1 MNRTKIKELIIGLA
15 KHDLC
20 LVIMDATNLSEN
32 DINLETNA
40 QPMVDGV
47 MIYLEDSASNILF
60 AKKIM
65 ESIYTLY
72 DVILSSF
79 VQRNDGRD
87 GYDEYFFAQFTIKA
101 KTLEG
106 IKQTQEYK
114 FATKGAEEI
123 EKIQKEI
130 SDFSKMLSDKNIWM
144 INLEPKIKMLQRKI
158 EELQTES
165 IEKEKIKK
173 QLTEINEEMDNLRAE
188 IVEKEKVVEDYMDI
202 RKHLPKE

>member
-1 MNRTKIKELIIGLA
+1 MNRTKIKGLITGLA
-15 KHDLC
+15 KYDLC
-20 LVIMDATNLSEN
+20 PVIIDITGLSED

-65 ESIYTLY
+65 ENIYTLY

-79 VQRNDGRD
+79 VQRNDGCD

-101 KTLEG
+101 KTSED
-106 IKQTQEYK
+106 IKKTQEYK
-114 FATKGAEEI
+114 LATKGSEEI

-144 INLEPKIKMLQRKI
+144 INLEPKIKMLQRRI

-173 QLTEINEEMDNLRAE
+173 QLAEINEEMDALRSE
-188 IVEKEKVVEDYMDI
+188 IVEKKVVEDYMDI
-202 RKHLPKE
+202 RKYISRE

>member
-1 MNRTKIKELIIGLA
+1 MNRTKIKGLITGLA
-15 KHDLC
+15 KYDLC
-20 LVIMDATNLSEN
+20 PVIIDITGLSED

-65 ESIYTLY
+65 ENIYTLY

-79 VQRNDGRD
+79 VQRNDGCD

-101 KTLEG
+101 KTSED
-106 IKQTQEYK
+106 IKKTQEYK
-114 FATKGAEEI
+114 LATKGSEEI

-144 INLEPKIKMLQRKI
+144 INLEPKIKMLQRRI

-173 QLTEINEEMDNLRAE
+173 QLAEINEEMDALRSE

-202 RKHLPKE
+202 RKYISRE

>member
-1 MNRTKIKELIIGLA
+1 MNRTKIKGLITGLA
-15 KHDLC
+15 KYDLC
-20 LVIMDATNLSEN
+20 PVIIDITGLSED
-32 DINLETNA
+32 DINLKTNA

-47 MIYLEDSASNILF
+47 MIYLEDSASNVLF

-65 ESIYTLY
+65 ENIYTLY

-114 FATKGAEEI
+114 LATKGSEEI

-130 SDFSKMLSDKNIWM
+130 GDFSKMLSDKNIWM
-144 INLEPKIKMLQRKI
+144 INLEPKIKMLQRRI

-165 IEKEKIKK
+165 IKK
-173 QLTEINEEMDNLRAE
+173 RKLRNNS
-188 IVEKEKVVEDYMDI
+188 
-202 RKHLPKE
+202 RR